1 MPLTLT
7 LALGCLWIIAAC
19 GAGMAPLRHHWRA
32 AWALIG
38 TGIPLLGLMTFT
50 MGPVLGLLALASGA
64 LVLRWT
70 ILRGA
75 RPVAGL
81 FAPKD
86 GARRIGHPP
95 GE

>member
-1 MPLTLT
+1 MQLTLT
-7 LALGCLWIIAAC
+7 LAIVCLWIIAAC
-19 GAGMAPLRHHWRA
+19 AAGMAPLRYHWRA

-38 TGIPLLGLMTFT
+38 TGIPLLGFVTLT
-50 MGPVLGLLALASGA
+50 MGPVVGLLALASGA

-86 GARRIGHPP
+86 GARRIGHHV